1 MDRLHYGVW
10 KKRILKQEI
19 IWGNSLIHVPNNILF
34 RRSINNFIRLFFL
47 GNGSEPGRC
56 MVSLDRKT
64 SRYDFKGADHRSTYD
79 SKYDIETKSDK
90 RNVLGND

>member
-1 MDRLHYGVW
+1 
-10 KKRILKQEI
+10 
-19 IWGNSLIHVPNNILF
+19 
-34 RRSINNFIRLFFL
+34 
-47 GNGSEPGRC
+47 